1 MNVYN
6 KKMQGY
12 KKLKKLL
19 YFTKLYPIFQ
29 FQLNFP
35 SMSFSSNFRMLI
47 SQQSSTTPVQP
58 AELINTKMEVFFMR
72 ELRNT
77 KIIAVDHGYGNMKTA
92 NIVTPT
98 GIKAYE
104 TEPIFTGNILEYNGI
119 YYRIGE
125 GHKEFIPD
133 KAMDEEY
140 YLLTLMAIARE
151 LNVFSIRE
159 ADVHLAAGLPLTWI
173 RNQREDFRSYL
184 LQNPEVRYL
193 FNSKEY
199 HLHFVGC
206 SLYPQGYPAIVNQLG
221 DFKGTNLLAD
231 IGNGTM
237 NILYINNKKAQE
249 SRCWTEKLGVNQ
261 CMIAAKNAV
270 LDKFGVKI
278 EESTVEQILRFGTA
292 DISAPY
298 LDCIS
303 SIARQYVAELFSTL
317 RKYEYNPD
325 LMRLYVVGG
334 GGCLFRNFGTYDKS
348 RVTIIDD
355 ICATAKGYESLAYMS
370 LKRRG

>member
-92 NIVTPT
+92 NTVTPT

-173 RNQREDFRSYL
+173 RNQREAFRSYL
-184 LQNPEVRYL
+184 LQNPEVHYR
-193 FNSKEY
+193 FNGKEY
-199 HLHFVGC
+199 HLRFVGC

-221 DFKGTNLLAD
+221 NFKGTNLLAD

>member
-58 AELINTKMEVFFMR
+58 AESINTKTEVFFMR

-92 NIVTPT
+92 NTVTPT

-173 RNQREDFRSYL
+173 RNQREAFRSYL
-184 LQNPEVRYL
+184 LQNPEVHYR
-193 FNSKEY
+193 FNGKEY
-199 HLHFVGC
+199 HLRFAGC
-206 SLYPQGYPAIVNQLG
+206 SLYPQGYPAIVNQLRN
-221 DFKGTNLLAD
+221 FKGTNLLAD

-334 GGCLFRNFGTYDKS
+334 GGCLIRNFGTYDKS

>member
-92 NIVTPT
+92 NTVTPT

-173 RNQREDFRSYL
+173 RNQREAFRSYL
-184 LQNPEVRYL
+184 LQNPEVHYR
-193 FNSKEY
+193 FNGKEY
-199 HLHFVGC
+199 HLRFVGC
-206 SLYPQGYPAIVNQLG
+206 SLYPQGYPAIVNHLG
-221 DFKGTNLLAD
+221 NFKGTNLLAD